1 MRLRPAA
8 RLVPLLLLA
17 ACATERAT
25 PPPPSPVAEST
36 PRGATADGIV
46 PLTLQ
51 QELDMAQ

>member
-25 PPPPSPVAEST
+25 PPAPSPVAEST
-36 PRGATADGIV
+36 PRGATTDGIV